1 MPNGVADPLRYV
13 ILQPTATAILRAAP
27 DATGCGPVGRGRLGT
42 GRNLLR
48 RALTSPPAINS
59 YVNLVHDNY
68 VNPVRAGYS
77 YDITDIADHGTTM
90 LRDAADDNLNAFDP
104 FPPGHTGELNDQDYY
119 DAAGALIL
127 PVDRMRRYVTP
138 GDINGT
144 GSVTPW
150 TTGTA
155 AGADPLGRVLFY
167 SYYRPPGSPGSIA
180 SSPSTPHGHP
190 SPNHRHPRRNLL
202 SVERNRQQLLLYERA
217 EQQPGTASPGL
228 CTGLSDIPSRRD
240 Q

>member
-1 MPNGVADPLRYV
+1 MPGFP
-13 ILQPTATAILRAAP
+13 
-27 DATGCGPVGRGRLGT
+27 
-42 GRNLLR
+42 
-48 RALTSPPAINS
+48 SPPAINN
-59 YVNLVHDNY
+59 YVNLVHANY
-68 VNPVRAGYS
+68 VNSVRAGYS
-77 YDITDIADHGTTM
+77 YVIADILTTSTNEGF
-90 LRDAADDNLNAFDP
+90 RDAADDNLNAFDP
-104 FPPGHTGELNDQDYY
+104 YPPGHTGELNDQDYY

-144 GSVTPW
+144 GSVVTLDCPA
-150 TTGTA
+150 TA
-155 AGADPLGRVLFY
+155 AGADPLGRVHFY

-180 SSPSTPHGHP
+180 SSPSSHGDP
-190 SPNHRHPRRNLL
+190 SPNHWHPRRDLL

-217 EQQPGTASPGL
+217 EQQPGSASPGI